1 MFGKVM
7 AFPVRQDLRDWVTQY
22 WNILLGR
29 RVDSKADAWLTGPI
43 GAIGENAAGFVE
55 RVARERGLRIERGGA
70 GAGLMESLEDWG
82 AAVRPAIA
90 QFYQRT
96 ADYRFSVRTSWRRVF
111 GHLGYLVAH
120 LFSRRVQ
127 QLNVP
132 RDGAVEFDTEIIKL
146 VRKDGQPEFTI
157 WHRSLRETGEVV
169 FSGIYTSCRIP
180 SGEFCVKA
188 IFPLPQGSATVL
200 FRPEVDAHGNL
211 RLVGSGS
218 RDGDPGFY
226 FLVEDGR
233 GCLWK
238 HPLPALRQSLR
249 VSERD
254 DGSLEAEH
262 VLGLWS
268 LNVFRMIYRITEK
281 RGPHG
286 GEREVASADHPN

>member
-7 AFPVRQDLRDWVTQY
+7 AFPVRQDLRDWATQY

-29 RVDSKADAWLTGPI
+29 RVDAKADAWLVGPI
-43 GAIGENAAGFVE
+43 GAVGEDAAGFVE
-55 RVARERGLRIERGGA
+55 RVARDRGLRIERGRP
-70 GAGLMESLEDWG
+70 GAGLVESLEDWG
-82 AAVRPAIA
+82 VAVRPAIA
-90 QFYQRT
+90 EFYRHT
-96 ADYRFSVRTSWRRVF
+96 ADYRFSVRTSWRPVF
-111 GHLGYLVAH
+111 GPLGYLVAH

-146 VRKDGQPEFTI
+146 VREDGEPEFTI

-169 FSGIYTSCRIP
+169 FCGIYASCRIP
-180 SGEFCVKA
+180 SGGFCVKA
-188 IFPLPQGSATVL
+188 IFPLPQGNATVL
-200 FRPEVDAHGNL
+200 FRPEVDARGNL
-211 RLVGSGS
+211 RLVGSG
-218 RDGDPGFY
+218 RKDGDPGFY

-238 HPLPALRQSLR
+238 HHLPSLQQTLY
-249 VSERD
+249 VAERE

-268 LNVFRMIYRITEK
+268 LDVFRMTYAIAKKDMPE
-281 RGPHG
+281 
-286 GEREVASADHPN
+286 ERAVACVKSDG